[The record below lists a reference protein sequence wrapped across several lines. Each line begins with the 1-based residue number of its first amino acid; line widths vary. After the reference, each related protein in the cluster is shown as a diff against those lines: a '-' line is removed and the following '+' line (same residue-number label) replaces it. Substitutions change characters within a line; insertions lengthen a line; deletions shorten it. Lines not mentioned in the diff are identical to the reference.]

1 MNSSSPNA
9 PASTLLPRRTFVALL
24 LLGLAGQL
32 AWAIENQF
40 YNTFLYDRITPDPQA
55 VSWMVS
61 ITAIVSTVTAIL
73 MGTLS
78 DRTQTRWGKR
88 RPYILIGYILWGI
101 LTAAFPLA
109 AFFRPVALGVFM
121 AILFDSLMSFCGAT
135 ANDAA
140 LTAYV
145 ADVTTPENR
154 GRVSGA
160 MQIMTWVAFLIVY
173 GGAGFIIQA
182 FDYFAFFYAV
192 GGLVLMIGLVVTP
205 LLAEAPA
212 EEKPAGSYWSQ
223 IADTFRLKNL
233 LEQRDLF
240 LLLISLTIFSIGI
253 NVFFPYLMIYM
264 QHYIQLPILQSSII
278 IAVTILV
285 GGILLAFP
293 LGMLVDR
300 WGRRQMALLSVVF
313 VSVGLMAFSFARSFP
328 ALLVASFLWLAPFT
342 AWAIATGAWTKDL
355 FPEEKRGQFAGY
367 YILFNVAFT
376 MIPGSLLGGWLSTAY
391 GIPTVID
398 GKAGTIPTPIIFQI
412 AAIVVLLTLVPLLLI
427 KTHPQKP
434 SEKEQVPQK
443 STEK

>member
-1 MNSSSPNA
+1 M
-9 PASTLLPRRTFVALL
+9 
-24 LLGLAGQL
+24 GLAGQL
-32 AWAIENQF
+32 AWAVENQF

-78 DRTQTRWGKR
+78 DRTRTRWGKR

-101 LTAAFPLA
+101 LTAAFPSA
-109 AFFRPVALGVFM
+109 AFFQPVALGVFM

-145 ADVTTPENR
+145 ADVTTSENR

-192 GGLVLMIGLVVTP
+192 GGLVLVIGLVVTP
-205 LLAEAPA
+205 LLAEEPA
-212 EEKPAGSYWSQ
+212 GEKPAGSYWSQ

-233 LEQRDLF
+233 LQQRDLF
-240 LLLISLTIFSIGI
+240 LLLISLTLFMIGI

-264 QHYIQLPILQSSII
+264 QHYIQLPILQSSIV

-300 WGRRQMALLSVVF
+300 WGRRQVALLSVIC
-313 VSVGLMAFSFARSFP
+313 VSAGLMAFSFARSFP
-328 ALLVASFLWLAPFT
+328 SLLIASFLWLAPYT
-342 AWAIATGAWTKDL
+342 AWVIATGAWTKDL

-367 YILFNVAFT
+367 FILFNVAFT

-398 GKAGTIPTPIIFQI
+398 GKAGTIPTPIIFQV
-412 AAIVVLLTLVPLLLI
+412 AAIAVLFTLIPLLLTKKQAQ
-427 KTHPQKP
+427 KT
-434 SEKEQVPQK
+434 SEKAQVPQGG
-443 STEK
+443 TEK